1 LRAGIAADGI
11 TRMGDDAAHAYD
23 LLADHAPAR
32 SICCLLAGAA
42 RHLSGDRGTAR
53 AYLEEG
59 ARRGAVAAPNIQGL
73 CLAQLALLA
82 IEGDDWASAEALA
95 THARA
100 QVERFGLS
108 DYPTSALVFA
118 VSAATRARNGRVD
131 GAKIDAGR
139 ASDLMAKLANF
150 ASWYEVETRVALVWA
165 ALRLS
170 DVAPARKLIEEAER
184 LLSRMPDAI
193 VPREWLDELW
203 IRVDAAMVDRVVAQQ
218 SLTTAELRV
227 LQFLPTHLSF
237 PEVAEQLNVSANTIK
252 THARAV
258 YRKLDARSRAQ
269 AVAHARDVGLIEQGQ
284 SPALSIVP
292 A

>member
-1 LRAGIAADGI
+1 
-11 TRMGDDAAHAYD
+11 
-23 LLADHAPAR
+23 
-32 SICCLLAGAA
+32 
-42 RHLSGDRGTAR
+42 
-53 AYLEEG
+53 
-59 ARRGAVAAPNIQGL
+59 
-73 CLAQLALLA
+73 
-82 IEGDDWASAEALA
+82 
-95 THARA
+95 
-100 QVERFGLS
+100 
-108 DYPTSALVFA
+108 
-118 VSAATRARNGRVD
+118 
-131 GAKIDAGR
+131 
-139 ASDLMAKLANF
+139 MAKLANF
-150 ASWYEVETRVALVWA
+150 ASWYEIETRVALVWA

-170 DVAPARKLIEEAER
+170 DVVPARQLIEEAER

-203 IRVDAAMVDRVVAQQ
+203 IRVDAAMVDSVVAQQ

-269 AVAHARDVGLIEQGQ
+269 AVAHARDTGLIEQGQ
-284 SPALSIVP
+284 SPALSRVP